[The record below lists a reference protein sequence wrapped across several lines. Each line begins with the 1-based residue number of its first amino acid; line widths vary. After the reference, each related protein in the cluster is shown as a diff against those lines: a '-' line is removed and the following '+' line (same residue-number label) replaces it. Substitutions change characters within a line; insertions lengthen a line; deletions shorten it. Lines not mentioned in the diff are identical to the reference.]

1 MWRPTFRK
9 SARSTLAT
17 ALGALVLLTATALA
31 LLAAGSASPARAGT
45 VEMSITDIT
54 AGATSGVIVGTPT
67 VYGSTVD
74 FNGTVG
80 AWNAADALGFSVN
93 LGGAVALELVPF
105 IRTFNTTDTLHIVLS
120 DNGFTTPTA
129 SINLALAGTLDLC
142 SVGTCTVTIKNF
154 FSTTNALFAETT
166 QVDGDFIST
175 ATFLTQNVTVAGPPT
190 TPYSLTIDMTFTETQ
205 ASPAGPV
212 WSTVSNINNGV
223 NLVFTPVPTALPL
236 FASGLVGLVLLAW
249 RRKRKASAA

>member
-9 SARSTLAT
+9 STRSTLAT

-80 AWNAADALGFSVN
+80 AWNAADALGFSAN
-93 LGGAVALELVPF
+93 FGGAVALSLVPF
-105 IRTFNTTDTLHIVLS
+105 IRTFNTTDT
-120 DNGFTTPTA
+120 D
-129 SINLALAGTLDLC
+129 
-142 SVGTCTVTIKNF
+142 
-154 FSTTNALFAETT
+154 
-166 QVDGDFIST
+166 
-175 ATFLTQNVTVAGPPT
+175 
-190 TPYSLTIDMTFTETQ
+190 
-205 ASPAGPV
+205 
-212 WSTVSNINNGV
+212 
-223 NLVFTPVPTALPL
+223 
-236 FASGLVGLVLLAW
+236 
-249 RRKRKASAA
+249 

>member
-1 MWRPTFRK
+1 MWRPTFHK

-17 ALGALVLLTATALA
+17 ALGALVLLTATVLA

-67 VYGSTVD
+67 VFGSTVN

-80 AWNAADALGFSVN
+80 AWTVDSAGGFSVN
-93 LGGAVALELVPF
+93 SGGAVALGLGSF
-105 IRTFNTTDTLHIVLS
+105 ILTSSTDTLHMVLS

-129 SINLALAGTLDLC
+129 SINLALAGSLDLC

-154 FSTTNALFAETT
+154 FSTTNVLFAETT
-166 QVDGDFIST
+166 EIDGDFIST
-175 ATFLTQNVTVAGPPT
+175 ATFPTQNVTVAGPPT

-205 ASPAGPV
+205 ASPVGPV
-212 WSTVSNINNGV
+212 WSTGSDINNGV
-223 NLVFTPVPTALPL
+223 NLVFTPVPAALPL
-236 FASGLVGLVLLAW
+236 FASGLVGLLMLGW
-249 RRKRKASAA
+249 RRKKKTIAA